1 MKIQSEV
8 EHYILKNKPKDECGI
23 FGISCDPEAA
33 SLTAL
38 GLHALQ
44 HRGQDSAGIVT
55 SDKNNFFAHRGMGQV
70 SEVFSDVSLSIHKG
84 NIYRA

>member
-1 MKIQSEV
+1 M

-44 HRGQDSAGIVT
+44 HRGQGGAQVARVLRRGQDAGE
-55 SDKNNFFAHRGMGQV
+55 DDGHLHQV
-70 SEVFSDVSLSIHKG
+70 QQEQG
-84 NIYRA
+84 R